1 MWKNPEDLTENQS
14 AKLSWI
20 AQSNAKLYRAY
31 LLKEQCRQVFRR
43 KGKRGITLLHSWL
56 AWACRSRIPAF
67 VKLSRKIRKNL
78 PGIEAALK
86 HKLSNAIVEST
97 NTKLRVLARMAYG
110 FKEPDHLIALAL
122 LDRGGHCPPLP
133 GRPAQA
139 IAA

>member
-31 LLKEQCRQVFRR
+31 LLKEQFRQVFRL

-67 VKLSRKIRKNL
+67 VIDSYEFRSPESSARA
-78 PGIEAALK
+78 PGTYL
-86 HKLSNAIVEST
+86 HDQTVVDSSNRGYHFTVQFVVE
-97 NTKLRVLARMAYG
+97 
-110 FKEPDHLIALAL
+110 
-122 LDRGGHCPPLP
+122 
-133 GRPAQA
+133 
-139 IAA
+139 